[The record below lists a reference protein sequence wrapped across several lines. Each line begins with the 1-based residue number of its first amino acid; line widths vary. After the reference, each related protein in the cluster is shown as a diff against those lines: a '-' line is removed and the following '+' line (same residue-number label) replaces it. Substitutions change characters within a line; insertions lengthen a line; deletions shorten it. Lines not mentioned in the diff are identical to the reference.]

1 MKLLPN
7 IRTMPRTA
15 YNRTVCTIRD
25 YPRMVCELE
34 QLQKDAVCLQVA
46 KYDGLPRGSSGSGG
60 LEDKVARMTDLETEV
75 NRIREVIDTLP
86 SDMRKGIMDNVLYGI
101 DFPRNEYGQMVPSRR
116 TWQRVKRDF
125 ITLMAHKLRIYNKS
139 K

>member
-1 MKLLPN
+1 MLPN
-7 IRTMPRTA
+7 IRTMPVTA

-34 QLQKDAVCLQVA
+34 QLKQDAVQLRA
-46 KYDGLPRGSSGSGG
+46 AAYSDMPKGSSGSGG
-60 LEDKVARMTDLETEV
+60 LDDKVARMTDLEKEV